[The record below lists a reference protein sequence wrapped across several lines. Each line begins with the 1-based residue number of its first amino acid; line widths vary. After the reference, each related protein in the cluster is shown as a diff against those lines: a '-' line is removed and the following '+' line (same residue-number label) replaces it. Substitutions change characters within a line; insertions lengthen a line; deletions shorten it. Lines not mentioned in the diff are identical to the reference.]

1 MSNILDSL
9 VSIEIINWINYYH
22 ARSSSNSFFT
32 FHAKVRSQ
40 ADDEIGIVMTMEQS
54 LRISVKANWYSY
66 KKA

>member
-1 MSNILDSL
+1 MQGVPQI
-9 VSIEIINWINYYH
+9 VFY
-22 ARSSSNSFFT
+22 T